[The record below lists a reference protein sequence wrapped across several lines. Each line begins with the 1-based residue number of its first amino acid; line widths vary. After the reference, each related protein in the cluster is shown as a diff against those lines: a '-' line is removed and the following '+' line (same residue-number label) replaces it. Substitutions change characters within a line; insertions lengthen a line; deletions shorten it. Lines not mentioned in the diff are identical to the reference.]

1 MFENK
6 NIINVSNIDVND
18 PKISDFYRDVLD
30 LLPYEPN
37 SGQVETFAAFAHFL
51 LYGDSRSVFLLNGY
65 AGTGKTSLMGAVV
78 QAMTRRGIKVVLMA
92 PTGRA
97 AQVLS
102 EYSNRTAL
110 TIHRKIYRQDS
121 YLSEGF
127 GLAENKHVDTVFIV
141 DEASMIANGTAEGAI
156 FGTGRLLDDL
166 VGYVYNGKGCK
177 LMLMGDGAQLPPVGQ
192 QDSPALNTSVMQ
204 GYGLIVYN
212 VVLSQIAR
220 QAADS
225 GILQNATFVRN
236 ILTSDALVAPR
247 LQLKGFDDVEAI
259 TGEFLLET
267 LSDAY
272 DRDGM
277 DETIIITR
285 SNKRATLYNGGVR
298 NTILYREDELAP
310 GDMLLVAKN
319 NYYWSKDYDNI
330 DFIANGDV
338 MRVKRVWGDVEQA
351 YGLRFANVTV
361 ELPDHNNVE
370 MDVKIIVD
378 SLLSDMPAIT
388 VSQSERLYTEVLNE
402 CTGNKRERY
411 KQMKDHPYFNALQVK
426 FAYAVTCHKA
436 QGGQWKNVFID
447 MGSIMPEALG
457 TIDFL
462 RWLYTAITR
471 ATSKVYL
478 INCPLEHDN

>member
-1 MFENK
+1 MNK
-6 NIINVSNIDVND
+6 NDNIISPGSIDVND
-18 PKISDFYRDVLD
+18 HKISDFYRDVLD

-37 SGQVETFAAFAHFL
+37 SGQVEAFAAFAHFL
-51 LYGDSRSVFLLNGY
+51 LVGDARSVFLLNGY

-78 QAMTRRGIKVVLMA
+78 QALSRRGIKVVLLA

-102 EYSNRTAL
+102 EYSHRTAL

-127 GLAENKHVDTVFIV
+127 GLAENKHNNTVFIV
-141 DEASMIANGTAEGAI
+141 DEASMIANGNAEGAV

-166 VGYVYNGKGCK
+166 VGYVYNGLGCK

-192 QDSPALNTSVMQ
+192 QESPALNPAVMQ
-204 GYGLIVYN
+204 GYGLTVYN
-212 VVLSQIAR
+212 VTLSQIAR

-225 GILQNATFVRN
+225 GILQNATLVRN
-236 ILTSDALVAPR
+236 ILTGDALVAPR
-247 LQLKGFDDVEAI
+247 LQLDGFADVEAI

-272 DRDGM
+272 DRDGI

-298 NTILYREDELAP
+298 NTILYREDELTT

-338 MRVKRVWGDVEQA
+338 MRVKRVWGEVEHM

-361 ELPDHNNVE
+361 EFPDHDNVE
-370 MDVKIIVD
+370 MDVKIIID
-378 SLLSDMPAIT
+378 SLLSDTPALT
-388 VSQSERLYTEVLNE
+388 LSQNERLYTEVLNE
-402 CTGNKRERY
+402 CSGNKRERY
-411 KQMKDHPYFNALQVK
+411 KQMKEHPYFNALQVK
-426 FAYAVTCHKA
+426 YAYAVTCHKA
-436 QGGQWKNVFID
+436 QGGQWKNVFVD
-447 MGSIMPEALG
+447 MGSIMPEALS
-457 TIDFL
+457 TQDFL

-471 ATSKVYL
+471 AQEKVYL
-478 INCPLEHDN
+478 INCPLEH